1 MKYYRTKDV
10 IKKYAEKIA
19 NDAYCDYGV
28 GNGKPNK
35 EDMNISTNFFSE
47 VPTID
52 IVRCGECKCCRDEL
66 IEEHMPLYIYCEKW
80 NHETDFDSF
89 CSAGEWVEE

>member
-35 EDMNISTNFFSE
+35 EDMNISTDFFSE
-47 VPTID
+47 VPTVE
-52 IVRCGECKCCRDEL
+52 IVTCEECIRAKTWNCPFYRAGYTYKADNFCADGERKN
-66 IEEHMPLYIYCEKW
+66 I
-80 NHETDFDSF
+80 
-89 CSAGEWVEE
+89 